1 MTIYPERSK
10 QGAPTGVW
18 IIEVRKM
25 TDGVSKTI
33 RRRTRDHS
41 EARRIEASLRGSL
54 GCEYKPVPAVF
65 QNPSVPSPTPKLQN
79 SAHYGVSIDVPA
91 GFQALPAPTPKHQG
105 SADYWASIDLTDTT
119 PAPQI
124 FTLRD
129 LYEEGKSIYRSAK
142 DEKKSCARLH
152 AALET
157 IGLDADVRDLRTP
170 ALDYLVEV
178 LRARGLSPKT
188 INRFLYAVSGALRWA
203 LSRELIQA
211 MPVIPRQTEG
221 IGRIA
226 FVTEED
232 QDRIIRWLGENGL
245 EDVAFATKILFLSGF
260 RISEFLGLKRGD
272 VRDGWVQLHEGHTK
286 NNEGR
291 RVFVGN
297 QAAPLSAAIAHGLPS
312 YRRIS
317 RGLSLAS
324 AALRIEPNP
333 SYSPRA

>member
-41 EARRIEASLRGSL
+41 EAKRIEASLRGSL
-54 GCEYKPVPAVF
+54 GCEYKPVPA
-65 QNPSVPSPTPKLQN
+65 
-79 SAHYGVSIDVPA
+79 I
-91 GFQALPAPTPKHQG
+91 FQAPSLPAPTPKPQS
-105 SADYWASIDLTDTT
+105 SAD
-119 PAPQI
+119 
-124 FTLRD
+124 
-129 LYEEGKSIYRSAK
+129 KSIYLGAK
-142 DEKKSCARLH
+142 DEKKSCERLH

-157 IGLDADVRDLRTP
+157 IGLDVDVRDLRTP

-203 LSRELIQA
+203 LSRELIRA

-221 IGRIA
+221 VGRIA

-232 QDRIIRWLGENGL
+232 QDRIKRWLGENGL
-245 EDVAFATKILFLSGF
+245 EDVAFATKILLLSGF
-260 RISEFLGLKRGD
+260 RISEYLGLKRGD
-272 VRDGWVQLHEGHTK
+272 VRDGWVQLHEGL
-286 NNEGR
+286 
-291 RVFVGN
+291 V
-297 QAAPLSAAIAHGLPS
+297 I
-312 YRRIS
+312 RRIMKGEGCS
-317 RGLSLAS
+317 SGT
-324 AALRIEPNP
+324 
-333 SYSPRA
+333 

>member
-1 MTIYPERSK
+1 MSETF
-10 QGAPTGVW
+10 AP
-18 IIEVRKM
+18 
-25 TDGVSKTI
+25 
-33 RRRTRDHS
+33 
-41 EARRIEASLRGSL
+41 
-54 GCEYKPVPAVF
+54 
-65 QNPSVPSPTPKLQN
+65 
-79 SAHYGVSIDVPA
+79 
-91 GFQALPAPTPKHQG
+91 
-105 SADYWASIDLTDTT
+105 
-119 PAPQI
+119 
-124 FTLRD
+124 
-129 LYEEGKSIYRSAK
+129 
-142 DEKKSCARLH
+142 
-152 AALET
+152 
-157 IGLDADVRDLRTP
+157 P

-221 IGRIA
+221 VGRIA

-324 AALRIEPNP
+324 AALRIEPKVTAHTLRH
-333 SYSPRA
+333 SCATVLTTKGVSLATVGKMLGHKSLTTTLKYSHTEDQALIDAAKLLGVK

>member
-1 MTIYPERSK
+1 LENF
-10 QGAPTGVW
+10 G
-18 IIEVRKM
+18 
-25 TDGVSKTI
+25 
-33 RRRTRDHS
+33 H
-41 EARRIEASLRGSL
+41 
-54 GCEYKPVPAVF
+54 KPVPA
-65 QNPSVPSPTPKLQN
+65 
-79 SAHYGVSIDVPA
+79 I
-91 GFQALPAPTPKHQG
+91 FQAPSLAAPTPKPQS
-105 SADYWASIDLTDTT
+105 SADYGFSIDLTDMTL
-119 PAPQI
+119 APQI

-142 DEKKSCARLH
+142 DEKKSCERLH

-157 IGLDADVRDLRTP
+157 IGLDVDVRDLRTP
-170 ALDYLVEV
+170 ALDYLVEA

-221 IGRIA
+221 VGRIA

-232 QDRIIRWLGENGL
+232 QDRIIRWLGENGS
-245 EDVAFATKILFLSGF
+245 EDVAFATKILLLSGF

-291 RVFVGN
+291 RVFVGD
-297 QAAPLSAAIAHGLPS
+297 QAAPLSAAIAQGLPS

-324 AALRIEPNP
+324 AALRIEPKVTAHTLRH
-333 SYSPRA
+333 SCATVLTTKGVSLATVGKMLGHKSLTTTLKYSHTEDQALIAAAKLLGAK